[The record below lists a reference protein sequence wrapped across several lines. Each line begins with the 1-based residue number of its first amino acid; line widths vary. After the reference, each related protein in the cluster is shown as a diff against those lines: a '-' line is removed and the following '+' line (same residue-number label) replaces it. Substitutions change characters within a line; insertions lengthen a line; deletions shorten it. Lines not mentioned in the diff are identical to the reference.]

1 MALKIMLKAAE
12 RIIAGGAVI
21 KNTTGKSIEL
31 SIENEVPLLREKDIL
46 SEAKADTPCKKVYVA
61 IQLMYIDHENL
72 SKYHTIY
79 WELARE
85 VINAAPSTSPTF
97 GVISEHIYN
106 ERYYKAL
113 KEAKQL
119 ILYEEKA
126 MTNARKSG
134 RSL

>member
-1 MALKIMLKAAE
+1 MALKITLKANE

-21 KNTTGKSIEL
+21 KNTTGRNIEL
-31 SIENEVPLLREKDIL
+31 AIENEIPLLREKDIL

-61 IQLMYIDHENL
+61 IQLMYVDRQNL
-72 SKYHTIY
+72 AKYHAIY

-85 VINAAPSTSPTF
+85 VINAAPSTSSMF
-97 GVISEHIYN
+97 KVISEHIYN
-106 ERYYKAL
+106 ERYYAAL

-119 ILYEEKA
+119 IQYEEKVT
-126 MTNARKSG
+126 TNARKSG